1 MLKWTLEGHL
11 RRSLSRVYSHSRL
24 NLSVSYSVIDI
35 LIILVS
41 INTEEKLK

>member
-1 MLKWTLEGHL
+1 MLKLTLEGNL
-11 RRSLSRVYSHSRL
+11 RRSLSEVYSHSSV

-35 LIILVS
+35 WITQVS

>member
-1 MLKWTLEGHL
+1 MLKRTVEGNL
-11 RRSLSRVYSHSRL
+11 RRSLSEVYSHSSVY
-24 NLSVSYSVIDI
+24 LSVSYSVIVI